1 MARSTRAQTVNSS
14 GKCSDPSSDETHRRK
29 SVLAWGAMRRTV
41 ELRVAGQNY
50 RVVSS
55 VSEDDL
61 RRLAAVVGSKLVEVA
76 GKGRGSPPQAM
87 LLAAIALAHELESQ
101 RDGKLRLERRTR
113 DLLRRML
120 ARVDAALEPLEHD
133 PSDGE

>member
-1 MARSTRAQTVNSS
+1 M
-14 GKCSDPSSDETHRRK
+14 G
-29 SVLAWGAMRRTV
+29 RTV

-61 RRLAAVVGSKLVEVA
+61 RRLAAVVGKPTQVVQVA

-120 ARVDAALEPLEHD
+120 ARVDAALEPLERD
-133 PSDGE
+133 PSEGE